1 MGRAWT
7 GARDGENEV
16 KFWECP
22 ENGGVAAAAAA
33 AQAMVLYRER
43 KRGEV
48 SVDERRGRW
57 GGRDGGKV

>member
-1 MGRAWT
+1 M
-7 GARDGENEV
+7 ARTELSSG
-16 KFWECP
+16 ECP
-22 ENGGVAAAAAA
+22 ENGGVAAAAA

-48 SVDERRGRW
+48 SVDERRGRR

>member
-1 MGRAWT
+1 M
-7 GARDGENEV
+7 ARTELSSG
-16 KFWECP
+16 ECP

-33 AQAMVLYRER
+33 PAQAMVLYRER

-48 SVDERRGRW
+48 SVDERRGRR

>member
-1 MGRAWT
+1 M
-7 GARDGENEV
+7 ARTELSSGG
-16 KFWECP
+16 CP
-22 ENGGVAAAAAA
+22 ENGGVAAA